1 MFLKQRKQELT
12 KRSKHIKLDMDAE
25 LKTWS
30 NLSEE
35 EKSKFKILS
44 NEDRN
49 TIIEGTEMKCK
60 SPLEIFN
67 KKLKIKAKNKKDS
80 KVRSSKKK
88 QMIIMEQDVTTSR
101 SSLYRMINE
110 KKEALTSIEK
120 DLVTLDI
127 EEEKL
132 IVQADVTEKLIEVK
146 KSKLE
151 ALKKEYRQLYSKHK
165 NMVK

>member
-1 MFLKQRKQELT
+1 M
-12 KRSKHIKLDMDAE
+12 
-25 LKTWS
+25 
-30 NLSEE
+30 
-35 EKSKFKILS
+35 
-44 NEDRN
+44 
-49 TIIEGTEMKCK
+49 GKCK
-60 SPLEIFN
+60 SPLAILD
-67 KKLKIKAKNKKDS
+67 KKLKIKAKNRKDS
-80 KVRSSKKK
+80 KVKSSKKK
-88 QMIIMEQDVTTSR
+88 HLIIMEQDVITSR

-120 DLVTLDI
+120 DLVTLDG

-165 NMVK
+165 